1 MYYRIGTKI
10 INVLLMIPA
19 IGMVDIN
26 NASTLG
32 ALGLLG
38 ANLILCHVYERGVDH
53 ERDEEE
59 WRKGIF
65 K

>member
-1 MYYRIGTKI
+1 
-10 INVLLMIPA
+10 MIPA

>member
-19 IGMVDIN
+19 IGMIDTED
-26 NASTLG
+26 ASTFG
-32 ALGLLG
+32 ALILLII
-38 ANLILCHVYERGVDH
+38 NLLLCHMYERGVDH
-53 ERDEEE
+53 ERDEAE
-59 WRKGIF
+59 WQKGIF

>member
-10 INVLLMIPA
+10 INALLMIPA
-19 IGMVDIN
+19 IGMIDTDD
-26 NASTLG
+26 ASTFG
-32 ALGLLG
+32 ALVLLV
-38 ANLILCHVYERGVDH
+38 ANLVLCHMYERGVDH
-53 ERDEEE
+53 ERDEAE